1 MIYTKV
7 ENGQVVQVGLPA
19 TGTLKDGSTVS
30 GYDKL
35 DEATLLSEGQR
46 PLIDNP
52 LEYNPETE
60 YLEHEGYTV
69 GETEVMAN
77 YTIKQIQPVVHV
89 PTTEERLAAVEEAL
103 LMLIQKRRKYN
114 V

>member
-35 DEATLLSEGQR
+35 DEATLLSEG
-46 PLIDNP
+46 
-52 LEYNPETE
+52 
-60 YLEHEGYTV
+60 
-69 GETEVMAN
+69 
-77 YTIKQIQPVVHV
+77 
-89 PTTEERLAAVEEAL
+89 
-103 LMLIQKRRKYN
+103 
-114 V
+114 